1 MNLRC
6 KPTGMKPMR
15 EPTTSWKAI
24 VMERPRAVALALGV
38 LAVLVGA
45 SQEARGEETEE
56 ELFKPMF
63 YSTDVDDSVL
73 LLTRHLETLNGEDW
87 LKPPQR
93 YFGDELGTDRLERFE
108 AGVRRRL
115 ALKGVVTQIANAPK
129 DARFFH
135 LFNPLAP
142 PEYFGPDPSLR
153 KPTEHSFDFNVFG
166 DATLSGQLKENG
178 R

>member
-1 MNLRC
+1 
-6 KPTGMKPMR
+6 MKPVLDG
-15 EPTTSWKAI
+15 TTSWGAVFKD
-24 VMERPRAVALALGV
+24 RRRAVAPVLG
-38 LAVLVGA
+38 LVILVVGGLQPA
-45 SQEARGEETEE
+45 SGEEVEDQLLE
-56 ELFKPMF
+56 PMF
-63 YSTDVDDSVL
+63 YSANVEDSVL
-73 LLTRHLETLNGEDW
+73 LLTRHLEGLNGEDW

-93 YFGDELGTDRLERFE
+93 YLGDDVGRKRLKGFE

-115 ALKGVVTQIANAPK
+115 AVKGVVTQIANTPK

-166 DATLSGQLKENG
+166 DATLRGQLLEKG